1 MVATDIYL
9 SRPTIFLDRDGV
21 LNQTDVKEGKPY
33 APTKFKNFKIIPGTL
48 EALSILK
55 EKGFSLAVVT
65 NQPDVG
71 TGKVDKKIVEKMNVE
86 LLSKLPIDAIQV
98 CYHPQ
103 TAGCDCRKPK
113 PGMIFDAAAKLKTD
127 ISKSYMIGDRWS
139 DISAG
144 KAAGCA
150 TVFINNNYSERQIDQ
165 PDFTAPSL
173 TIAANI
179 IISQN
184 MDT

>member
-1 MVATDIYL
+1 
-9 SRPTIFLDRDGV
+9 
-21 LNQTDVKEGKPY
+21 
-33 APTKFKNFKIIPGTL
+33 
-48 EALSILK
+48 
-55 EKGFSLAVVT
+55 
-65 NQPDVG
+65 
-71 TGKVDKKIVEKMNVE
+71 
-86 LLSKLPIDAIQV
+86 
-98 CYHPQ
+98 
-103 TAGCDCRKPK
+103 
-113 PGMIFDAAAKLKTD
+113 MIFDAAAKLKTD

-150 TVFINNNYSERQIDQ
+150 TVFINNNYSEKQIDQ

-184 MDT
+184 MDA